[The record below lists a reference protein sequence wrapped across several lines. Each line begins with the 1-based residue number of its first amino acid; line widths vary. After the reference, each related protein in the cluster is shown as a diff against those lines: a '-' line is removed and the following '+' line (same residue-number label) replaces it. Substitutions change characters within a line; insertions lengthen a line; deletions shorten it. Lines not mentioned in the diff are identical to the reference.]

1 MPYGAQAYIGI
12 ARQTNVG
19 SANLVSTISSYHHIP
34 VRSSDV
40 GYEKQEVIAQ
50 NLTGRFSQGASYDG
64 VANVA
69 GTIEFEPLPQALGA
83 VLTAV
88 VGQPASVTSASLRTL
103 TFFPRTL
110 DINSGGLVNE
120 PFSYLLKFQDVS
132 SAEQY
137 FDTQWDSL
145 EFNFQQGQLLVARA
159 TVAGGQR
166 VLTGAGSGGMAP
178 TLATADLS
186 QGWLWDVASIAIGGT
201 AIGNFSQ
208 LTVRINENIDPLYTL
223 NGTLTPYK
231 YTRSGFRE
239 VTVQGTALFDSRS
252 SYNDFI
258 NSTQRQLIVTARNT
272 RTTIQSGYYPT
283 LTLDVPQMKI
293 TTMKPAFNGPGEV
306 SVPFTARGL
315 IDASSNYELKITLIT
330 TYAAGY

>member
-19 SANLVSTISSYHHIP
+19 SANLVSTITSYHHIP

-40 GYEKQEVIAQ
+40 GYEKQEVISQ
-50 NLTGRFSQGASYDG
+50 NLTGRFSQGATYDG

-83 VLTAV
+83 ILTAV

-103 TFFPRTL
+103 TFLPRTL
-110 DINSGGLVNE
+110 DVQSGGLVNE
-120 PFSYLLKFQDVS
+120 PFSFLQKFADVS
-132 SAEQY
+132 SAEQF
-137 FDTQWDSL
+137 FDTQWDSI

-166 VLTGAGSGGMAP
+166 VLTGAGSAGLAP

-186 QGWLWDVASIAIGGT
+186 AGWLWDVASISVGGT

-208 LTVRINENIDPLYTL
+208 VTVRVNENIDPVYTI

-239 VTVQGTALFDSRS
+239 VTVQGTMIFDSRS
-252 SYNDFI
+252 MYNDFI
-258 NSTQRQLIVTARNT
+258 NGTQRQLLITGRNT
-272 RTTIQSGYYPT
+272 RVQQQSGYYPT

-293 TTMKPAFNGPGEV
+293 TQMKPGFNGPGEV

-315 IDASSNYELKITLIT
+315 LDPSSNYEFKATLIS
-330 TYAAGY
+330 TYAGGY

>member
-19 SANLVSTISSYHHIP
+19 SANLVSTISSYHHVP

-40 GYEKQEVIAQ
+40 GYEKQEVISQ
-50 NLTGRFSQGASYDG
+50 NLTGRFSQGATYDG
-64 VANVA
+64 VATVA

-88 VGQPASVTSASLRTL
+88 IAQPASVTSGSLRTL

-110 DINSGGLVNE
+110 DINSGGLINE
-120 PFSYLLKFQDVS
+120 PFSFLLKFGDVS
-132 SAEQY
+132 SAEQFY
-137 FDTQWDSL
+137 DMQWDSL

-159 TVAGGQR
+159 TAAGGKR
-166 VLTGAGSGGMAP
+166 VLTGAGSAGMAP
-178 TLATADLS
+178 TLATGDLS
-186 QGWLWDVASIAIGGT
+186 QGWLWDVASVSIGGT
-201 AIGNFSQ
+201 AASNFSQ
-208 LTVRINENIDPLYTL
+208 LTVRVNENIDPLYTI
-223 NGTLTPYK
+223 NGTLEPYK

-239 VTVQGTALFDSRS
+239 VTVQGTLIFDNRTQF
-252 SYNDFI
+252 NDFI
-258 NSTQRQLIVTARNT
+258 GSTQRQLLITARNT

-283 LTLDVPQMKI
+283 LTIDVPQVKI
-293 TTMKPAFNGPGEV
+293 TAMKPAFNGPGEV
-306 SVPFTARGL
+306 SVPLTARGL
-315 IDASSNYELKITLIT
+315 LDPSSNYELKITLIS